1 MKNLDFHKVCLLSRL
16 QMSNLK
22 TLFGFRFFCIGL
34 FIVGWPLLV
43 NGEILTS
50 VATSVRWVFLLVT
63 VYFPFVIILSFI
75 AGFGHQML
83 LPTTAL
89 EKYVSMWLTSFALV
103 LVGIL
108 VMLTSVLSIYAVLA
122 VTCFDTSVSA
132 LFTALGGKH
141 YYSTWSFAWAV
152 TSSGL
157 LFGLAPMAPV
167 KPLIPLGFLC
177 LCLLAIIL
185 GLLFFL
191 PSPTDKIAIAVFCSF
206 ITLGF
211 LIYGYRYFKVLNFTV
226 KA

>member
-1 MKNLDFHKVCLLSRL
+1 MKNLDIHKVRLLCRL
-16 QMSNLK
+16 LMSDFK
-22 TLFGFRFFCIGL
+22 TLFCFRFFCIGL
-34 FIVGWPLLV
+34 FVIGWPLLV

-50 VATSVRWVFLLVT
+50 VVTSVRWVFLLVT

-75 AGFGHQML
+75 AGFGHQIL
-83 LPTTAL
+83 LPATAL
-89 EKYVSMWLTSFALV
+89 EKYVSIWLSSLV
-103 LVGIL
+103 LVLSGIV
-108 VMLTSVLSIYAVLA
+108 VMLTFVLSIYAVLA
-122 VTCFDTSVSA
+122 VTSFDTSVTE
-132 LFTALGGKH
+132 LFSALGGKQF
-141 YYSTWSFAWAV
+141 YSTWSFAWAV